1 MSRQV
6 VWVRGLEVARRWKVG
21 VLGEDHQVSLGES
34 PKYRA
39 AEPPLICQAAT
50 RGPKVPASVS
60 VYPAKEKH
68 KIPIRSNSIR
78 ARQSA
83 LARALRRS
91 SAVGLAVDFASSDPQ
106 RGFECF
112 D

>member
-1 MSRQV
+1 
-6 VWVRGLEVARRWKVG
+6 VARRWKVG
-21 VLGEDHQVSLGES
+21 VLGEDNQVSLGES
-34 PKYRA
+34 PKCRA
-39 AEPPLICQAAT
+39 AQPPWICRATT
-50 RGPKVPASVS
+50 RGSKVPASVS
-60 VYPAKEKH
+60 VDPAKEKH

-83 LARALRRS
+83 LARVLRRS
-91 SAVGLAVDFASSDPQ
+91 SAVGLAADFAIAELQ

>member
-1 MSRQV
+1 
-6 VWVRGLEVARRWKVG
+6 VARRWKAG
-21 VLGEDHQVSLGES
+21 VLGEDNQISLGES

-39 AEPPLICQAAT
+39 AESPLICQAAT
-50 RGPKVPASVS
+50 RGSKVPATVS
-60 VYPAKEKH
+60 VDPAKEKH

-91 SAVGLAVDFASSDPQ
+91 STVGLVADFAIADPQ
-106 RGFECF
+106 RGFESF